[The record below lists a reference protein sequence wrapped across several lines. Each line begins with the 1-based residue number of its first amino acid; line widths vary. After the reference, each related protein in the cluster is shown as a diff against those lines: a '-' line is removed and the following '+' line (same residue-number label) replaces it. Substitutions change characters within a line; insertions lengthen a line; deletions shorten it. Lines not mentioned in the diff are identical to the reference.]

1 MFSKLERKK
10 LILPWFALFS
20 PTLLGLVAVSFAQ
33 RHCTFKEGTEHL
45 VSVGY
50 WTDWE
55 GKIAVERIQ
64 VKMKD
69 RRGKYAHLI
78 EGCKKT
84 GNKEISVHYRV
95 RGDKGWGKG
104 RRANLF

>member
-1 MFSKLERKK
+1 M
-10 LILPWFALFS
+10 
-20 PTLLGLVAVSFAQ
+20 AVSFAQ

-69 RRGKYAHLI
+69 RKGKY
-78 EGCKKT
+78 
-84 GNKEISVHYRV
+84 VH
-95 RGDKGWGKG
+95 
-104 RRANLF
+104 